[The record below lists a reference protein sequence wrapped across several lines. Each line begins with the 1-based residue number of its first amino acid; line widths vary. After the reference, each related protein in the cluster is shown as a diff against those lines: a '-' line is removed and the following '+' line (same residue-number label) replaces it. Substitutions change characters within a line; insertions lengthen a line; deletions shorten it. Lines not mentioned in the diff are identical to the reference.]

1 MNENHTIIVAGAG
14 IGGLC
19 AALRAQEKGASVT
32 LLEKAHQIGGSA
44 AASGGTIW
52 CATKLDEWLKVQPN
66 GDPTLGTA
74 LIDHFYQGIDWLA
87 EQGVSLQKLPEQN
100 PYKVQRDIYQ
110 LLPDARGALETL
122 AKRFQSQGG
131 TLLTHTSLT
140 GLNGGHGNPIHGVKT
155 NHSEISADV
164 VILATGGFQANAKLR
179 AQYFGSQSDHM
190 IVRGVSENTG
200 DGFQSARD
208 IGAQPTGPFDR
219 FYGHLLPAPPAQ
231 IGLHNFV
238 KVKPDFSEYA
248 VLINLK
254 GERFDDEFLGDE
266 VTCHSVTQQ
275 PEATAILIFDDH
287 IRANQAT
294 LSQWP
299 TPDIDRVK
307 NIREAGGEVIEAAS
321 IQELAK
327 TLADRWGIPN
337 KAVQNTMTE
346 YASACAQ
353 GNSQNL
359 SVPKSGGLIPLNT
372 PPYYAICTRPGI
384 TFTYGGVKVNSR
396 AEVLDTNN
404 QPIPGLYASGA
415 DCGGVYTKGYTG
427 GLCMGLAFGHIA
439 GQEAA
444 HYLQNVNTGT

>member
-1 MNENHTIIVAGAG
+1 MNENPKIIVAGAG

-19 AALRAQEKGASVT
+19 AALRAQQYGASVT
-32 LLEKAHQIGGSA
+32 LLEKASQIGGSA
-44 AASGGTIW
+44 AASGGTVW
-52 CATKLDEWLKVQPN
+52 CATNLDEWLKVQPN

-74 LIDHFYQGIDWLA
+74 LIDHFYQGIDWLT
-87 EQGVSLQKLPEQN
+87 EQGVSLQKLPEKN
-100 PYKVQRDIYQ
+100 PYKFQRDIYQ

-122 AKRFQSQGG
+122 AEKFQAQGG
-131 TLLTHTSLT
+131 TLLTSTHLT
-140 GLNGGHGNPIHGVKT
+140 QLKGGHGNPICGVKT
-155 NHSEISADV
+155 NHSEIDADA

-190 IVRGVSENTG
+190 IVRGVAENTG
-200 DGFQSARD
+200 EGFQCALD

-248 VLINLK
+248 ILINLK

-266 VTCHSVTQQ
+266 VTCHAVTQQ
-275 PEATAILIFDDH
+275 PEATAILIFDEH

-299 TPDIDRVK
+299 TADVDRVK

-321 IQELAK
+321 IQA
-327 TLADRWGIPN
+327 LADTLTNRWGIPTQTF
-337 KAVQNTMTE
+337 QNTMTE

-353 GNSQNL
+353 DNGQHL

-372 PPYYAICTRPGI
+372 PPFYAIRTLPGL
-384 TFTYGGVKVNSR
+384 TFTYGGAKVNNR
-396 AEVLDTNN
+396 AEVLDTAN

-427 GLCMGLAFGHIA
+427 GLCMGLAFGLIA
-439 GQEAA
+439 GQKATQ
-444 HYLQNVNTGT
+444 YIQTIT

>member
-1 MNENHTIIVAGAG
+1 MHKTHQIIVAGAG

-19 AALRAQEKGASVT
+19 AALRAQEYGASVT
-32 LLEKAHQIGGSA
+32 LLEKAPQIGGSA

-52 CATKLDEWLKVQPN
+52 CAINLNEWLKVQPN

-74 LIDHFYQGIDWLA
+74 LIDHFYQGIDWLGT
-87 EQGVSLQKLPEQN
+87 QGVSLQKLPEQN
-100 PYKVQRDIYQ
+100 PYKFERDIYQ
-110 LLPDARGALETL
+110 LLPDARSALEML
-122 AKRFQSQGG
+122 AKRFQAQGG
-131 TLLTHTSLT
+131 TIQTQTDLT
-140 GLNGGHGNPIHGVKT
+140 GLMGGKDTPIQGVQT
-155 NHSEISADV
+155 NHSEIPADA

-179 AQYFGSQSDHM
+179 AKYFGAQSHHM
-190 IVRGVSENTG
+190 VVRGVPENTG
-200 DGFQSARD
+200 GGFQSALD

-248 VLINLK
+248 ILINLE

-266 VTCHSVTQQ
+266 VTCHAVTQQ
-275 PEATAILIFDDH
+275 PEATAILIFDEH
-287 IRANQAT
+287 IRANQAK

-299 TPDIDRVK
+299 TADTDRVK
-307 NIREAGGEVIEAAS
+307 NIREAGGEVIEAPT
-321 IQELAK
+321 IQALAQTLTKRWGLPAK
-327 TLADRWGIPN
+327 TF
-337 KAVQNTMTE
+337 QNTMSE

-353 GNSQNL
+353 GNGQNL

-372 PPYYAICTRPGI
+372 PPYYAIRTLPGI
-384 TFTYGGVKVNSR
+384 TFTYGGVKVNNR
-396 AEVLDTNN
+396 AEVLNTAN

-427 GLCMGLAFGHIA
+427 GLCLGLAFGHIA
-439 GQEAA
+439 GQEATN
-444 HYLQNVNTGT
+444 YIKT

>member
-1 MNENHTIIVAGAG
+1 MDKHHDIIIAGAG

-19 AALRAQEKGASVT
+19 AALRAQEKGASVAVI
-32 LLEKAHQIGGSA
+32 EKAEQIGGSA

-52 CATKLDEWLKVQPN
+52 CATSLDEWLKVQPG
-66 GDPTLGTA
+66 GDPSLGSA
-74 LIDHFYQGIDWLA
+74 LVEYFYEGIRWLSM
-87 EQGVSLQKLPEQN
+87 QGVSLEKLDEQN
-100 PYKVQRDIYQ
+100 PYKFKREIYKF
-110 LLPDARGALETL
+110 LPDARGALEQL
-122 AKRFQSQGG
+122 AEQFQSQGG
-131 TLLTHTSLT
+131 TILTNTSLT
-140 GLNGGHGNPIHGVKT
+140 GLIGGKGNPIRGIKT
-155 NHSEISADV
+155 NQSEMTTQA

-179 AQYFGSQSDHM
+179 AQYFGPQSDHM
-190 IVRGVSENTG
+190 IVRGVPDNTG
-200 DGFQSARD
+200 GGFQSALD

-275 PEATAILIFDDH
+275 PEATAILIFDEH

-321 IQELAK
+321 IQELAQ
-327 TLADRWGIPN
+327 TLTDRWGIP
-337 KAVQNTMTE
+337 ATTFQNTMAE
-346 YASACAQ
+346 YSLACAH
-353 GNSQNL
+353 GKGQNL
-359 SVPKSGGLIPLNT
+359 SVPKSGGLIPLST
-372 PPYYAICTRPGI
+372 PPYYAIRTLPGI
-384 TFTYGGVKVNSR
+384 TFTYGGVKINDW
-396 AEVLDTNN
+396 AEVLDTAN

-427 GLCMGLAFGHIA
+427 GLCMGLAFGLIA

-444 HYLQNVNTGT
+444 HYTQTKA

>member
-1 MNENHTIIVAGAG
+1 MIKNPNIIVAGAG

-19 AALRAQEKGASVT
+19 AALRAQEHGASVT
-32 LLEKAHQIGGSA
+32 ILEKAPQIGGSA

-52 CATKLDEWLKVQPN
+52 CATNLEQWLKAQPN
-66 GDPTLGTA
+66 GDPALGTA
-74 LIDHFYQGIDWLA
+74 LIDHFYQGIDWLI

-100 PYKVQRDIYQ
+100 PYKFQRDIYK

-131 TLLTHTSLT
+131 TLLTNTHLT
-140 GLNGGHGNPIHGVKT
+140 QLKGGNGNPIHGVAT
-155 NHSEISADV
+155 NQSEITTDA

-179 AQYFGSQSDHM
+179 KKYFGSQSHHM
-190 IVRGVSENTG
+190 IVRGVPENTG
-200 DGFQSARD
+200 EGFLSALD

-248 VLINLK
+248 ILINLN
-254 GERFDDEFLGDE
+254 GQRFDDEFLGDE
-266 VTCHSVTQQ
+266 VTCHAVTQQ
-275 PEATAILIFDDH
+275 PEATAILIFDEH

-299 TPDIDRVK
+299 TADVDRVK
-307 NIREAGGEVIEAAS
+307 NIREAGGQVIEAAS
-321 IQELAK
+321 MQELAQKLTDHWNIPSK
-327 TLADRWGIPN
+327 TF
-337 KAVQNTMTE
+337 QNTMTE

-353 GNSQNL
+353 GNGQNL
-359 SVPKSGGLIPLNT
+359 SVPKTGGLIPLNT
-372 PPYYAICTRPGI
+372 PPFYAIRTLPGI
-384 TFTYGGVKVNSR
+384 TFTYGGAKVNNR
-396 AEVLDTNN
+396 AEVLDTAN

-415 DCGGVYTKGYTG
+415 DCGGIYTKGYTG
-427 GLCMGLAFGHIA
+427 GLCIGLAFGHIA

-444 HYLQNVNTGT
+444 HYLQ